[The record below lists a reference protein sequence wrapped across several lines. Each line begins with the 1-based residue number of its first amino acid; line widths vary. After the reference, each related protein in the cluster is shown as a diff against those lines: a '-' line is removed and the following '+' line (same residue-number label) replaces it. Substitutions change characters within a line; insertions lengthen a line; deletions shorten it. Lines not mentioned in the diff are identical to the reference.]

1 MDRSF
6 KKKRKTEIAYGK
18 RKRRTPNPRR
28 SRVRAPSR
36 QSIAESDATLDPQS
50 SRDEVNNAG
59 EVRRRGESSS
69 EDDGVDA
76 TVHRC
81 DAAHS
86 PNEEDRAV
94 QIDGETGDGEM
105 TDAPAD
111 AVNQR
116 GDAAIVPSE
125 RRTIQGHIQ
134 PSFVSAEAAEAQ
146 STTVRESLGAMS
158 ATERKFALTT
168 TTTPE
173 RTTTPMPGE
182 EEYVMMQMG
191 VLNAIIGNTLC
202 SVCHEKS
209 LVVDRDTRHGLAVKM
224 LVTCRSCGSAD
235 THWSSPR
242 KPGLLKKTLSEQRSR
257 QGSMN

>member
-6 KKKRKTEIAYGK
+6 KKKRKTELTYGK

-28 SRVRAPSR
+28 SWVRTPSR

-50 SRDEVNNAG
+50 SRYAVNNTG
-59 EVRRRGESSS
+59 KVRRPCMSSS

-76 TVHRC
+76 TVHRRE
-81 DAAHS
+81 AAHS

-94 QIDGETGDGEM
+94 QIDGEM

-116 GDAAIVPSE
+116 GDAAIVPGK

-146 STTVRESLGAMS
+146 STTVRKSLSAMS
-158 ATERKFALTT
+158 AIERKFALTT
-168 TTTPE
+168 TPECATTP
-173 RTTTPMPGE
+173 TPGE
-182 EEYVMMQMG
+182 EEKKHVMMQMG
-191 VLNAIIGNTLC
+191 VLNAIIGNTLYP
-202 SVCHEKS
+202 VCQEKS
-209 LVVDRDTRHGLAVKM
+209 
-224 LVTCRSCGSAD
+224 
-235 THWSSPR
+235 
-242 KPGLLKKTLSEQRSR
+242 
-257 QGSMN
+257 